1 MAEQGNVALRVVD
14 EETLG
19 GLLAAAVADAAP
31 EDVMPPVAGPPGWTS
46 DRREAFLAWHRARG
60 RAGLDGPAREATY
73 AVVHDG
79 AIVGS
84 VRLARAGA
92 PGELETGIWLGRS
105 HRGRGIG
112 TVALRLLRVEARRVG
127 GRVLVADTTADNAPA
142 VAALRR
148 LGATLSR
155 RPDGVAVSARLPLGE

>member
-1 MAEQGNVALRVVD
+1 MAERGVALRVVD

-31 EDVMPPVAGPPGWTS
+31 EDVMPPVAGPPGWTA

-60 RAGLDGPAREATY
+60 AGLDGPAREATY

-79 AIVGS
+79 RIVGS

-92 PGELETGIWLGRS
+92 PSDLETGIWLGRS

-112 TVALRLLRVEARRVG
+112 TAALRLLRAEARRVG